1 MNAAIELAERG
12 LLPDAAVRW
21 GIRRLNARRLASE
34 RAGGPEAVRERRRRL
49 LEELSKSPVAVE
61 AHRANEQHYEV
72 PPAFFRTVLGP
83 RLKYSGCLWT
93 GDSAT
98 LAGAEEAMLDLT
110 CERAGLEDGMEVMD
124 LGCGWGSLTL
134 WVAEHYPRCR
144 VTALSN
150 SAPQRAHIEEALR
163 RHGWQDR
170 VTVVTADVASFD
182 TPRRFDRVVSV
193 EMFEHMR
200 NHGALLKK
208 VASWL
213 KPGGRLFVHIFTHR
227 ELAYLFHTEGDG
239 NWMGR
244 HFFTGGLMPSDDLL
258 AHYGEDL
265 AVAEHWNV
273 SGEHYRR
280 TAEAWLRN
288 LDARR
293 PEAEEALAYGGA
305 PRDEIRRRFHR
316 WRIFFMA
323 CAELFGHREGREWGV
338 SHYLLAPAAR

>member
-1 MNAAIELAERG
+1 MSLSPQYEPQPILGDNVNRIAQTK
-12 LLPDAAVRW
+12 
-21 GIRRLNARRLASE
+21 AR
-34 RAGGPEAVRERRRRL
+34 
-49 LEELSKSPVAVE
+49 
-61 AHRANEQHYEV
+61 
-72 PPAFFRTVLGP
+72 
-83 RLKYSGCLWT
+83 YS
-93 GDSAT
+93 
-98 LAGAEEAMLDLT
+98 
-110 CERAGLEDGMEVMD
+110 MEI
-124 LGCGWGSLTL
+124 
-134 WVAEHYPRCR
+134 A
-144 VTALSN
+144 
-150 SAPQRAHIEEALR
+150 EEALR

-280 TAEAWLRN
+280 TAEAWLRTLAGTPRLCAPN
-288 LDARR
+288 PAGSDLEQ
-293 PEAEEALAYGGA
+293 PAEDQPGNAQ
-305 PRDEIRRRFHR
+305 
-316 WRIFFMA
+316 
-323 CAELFGHREGREWGV
+323 
-338 SHYLLAPAAR
+338 S